1 MSQYSDGETDWWWII
16 KKGLFF
22 TLLRSNAAGEVTPVN
37 GGAAMPGDMEAFKQE
52 ILAEMRKEMAK
63 MKMEIIDGIY
73 IAIIEYG
80 E

>member
-1 MSQYSDGETDWWWII
+1 MSQYSDGETDWWWMI

>member
-1 MSQYSDGETDWWWII
+1 MI